1 MNKNALAGPN
11 LNRLDHKKDS
21 KDDLVHR
28 ARSHDQVPTVAR
40 QMPPERNEVDDDESN
55 ESEHSLQ
62 SENSDDI
69 ELENVAAN
77 ARVNQILVVIV

>member
-1 MNKNALAGPN
+1 
-11 LNRLDHKKDS
+11 
-21 KDDLVHR
+21 
-28 ARSHDQVPTVAR
+28 
-40 QMPPERNEVDDDESN
+40 MPPERNEVDDDESN

-77 ARVNQILVVIV
+77 AGVNQILLVVV